1 MEKRTD
7 TRRGLGNLTSLEIDV
22 RVHDVE
28 IVKYEGEKFRVR
40 GGGGIAQKWRKW
52 IRRSEREH
60 QHGCDNC
67 N

>member
-1 MEKRTD
+1 VEKRTD

-28 IVKYEGEKFRVR
+28 IVKYEGEKFR

-52 IRRSEREH
+52 IRRK
-60 QHGCDNC
+60 
-67 N
+67 